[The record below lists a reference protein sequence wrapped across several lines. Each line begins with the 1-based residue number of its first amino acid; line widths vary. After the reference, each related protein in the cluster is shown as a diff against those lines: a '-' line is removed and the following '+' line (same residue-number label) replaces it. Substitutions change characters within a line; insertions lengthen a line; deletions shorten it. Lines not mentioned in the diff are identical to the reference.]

1 MAVSFGPGL
10 RGAVPIRP
18 VPNYRP
24 WRGAGLIVPFLAV
37 LLVTVTAWNDTSI
50 DVPALWTG
58 DLEQTVLSEE
68 QPPLELAAEPGAPTI
83 DEVPPAARA
92 NPEPSRP
99 QPLVVTRPSRP
110 MVAVVGV
117 GVQGLLVRSAPGDG
131 ELMSVV
137 DEGTDLNDLGEER
150 EALGR
155 NWHHIRGEDG
165 RDGWVASDF
174 LLRWDGVDRQARMA
188 ALFARSA
195 EVATSAPRDRSWLEA
210 PPEVRSITPDQLHD
224 GQTLSS
230 WEAFAACAPAA
241 TVAFARAIGHDLTL
255 DEAVVAARKGG
266 WGAARGMPGP
276 RAEIALLASLGIEAH
291 QRGESEDTIDWDRV
305 IGDVQAGIPVMVVTV
320 NHYYVAEKYD
330 PETGRLDF
338 GNSAMVLAGAHGK
351 RWFLPSEIG
360 WLGYG
365 TPFTT
370 IHLGKPPA
378 PPSYARIGTLS
389 Y

>member
-1 MAVSFGPGL
+1 MAVFFGTGL

-18 VPNYRP
+18 IPSVRP
-24 WRGAGLIVPFLAV
+24 WRGAGLIVPMLAV
-37 LLVTVTAWNDTSI
+37 LLVTVTAWNGTSV

-68 QPPLELAAEPGAPTI
+68 P
-83 DEVPPAARA
+83 VPPEIVAESAAPMVVEIPPPA
-92 NPEPSRP
+92 VLDSEPSRP
-99 QPLVVTRPSRP
+99 QPIVVARPTRP

-117 GVQGLLVRSAPGDG
+117 GVQGLVVRSAPGDG
-131 ELMSVV
+131 ELQSVV
-137 DEGTDLNDLGEER
+137 DEGMDLNDLGEVR

-155 NWHHIRGEDG
+155 SWRHVRSEDG

-174 LLRWDGVDRQARMA
+174 LLPWDGVDRQARMA

-195 EVATSAPRDRSWLEA
+195 EVATIASRDRSWLEA

-224 GQTLSS
+224 SQTLSS

-255 DEAVVAARKGG
+255 DEAVVAARKVG
-266 WGAARGMPGP
+266 WGAALGMPGP
-276 RAEIALLASLGIEAH
+276 RAEVALLASLGIEAH

-305 IGDVQAGIPVMVVTV
+305 VGDVQAGIPVMVVTV

-330 PETGRLDF
+330 PETGKLDF

-378 PPSYARIGTLS
+378 PPSYARMTTAA